1 MSRNVRHKSAVTPTK
16 TPSRKNSRAT
26 DNSSDDDYAGV
37 DLISDSE
44 EDEPDVEVAEER
56 AIIDSAEDD
65 DEDLQ
70 ATPRPSNDDD
80 ESSWNGFEPESE
92 EEYLGAHNPFF
103 DEQFDRTH
111 SSVRALFD
119 EDENVSPT
127 RRVRFDLSDSNTAES
142 DSDLEGLFP
151 DIFLPQDRL
160 DPGFRRL
167 IERDDDQNS
176 SGNESYWDVNNSDEH
191 SPQQKE
197 NEDAESDTDSNSSG
211 SSGYDCR

>member
-1 MSRNVRHKSAVTPTK
+1 MSRNFRHKSAVTPTK
-16 TPSRKNSRAT
+16 TPSRKNSRT
-26 DNSSDDDYAGV
+26 TNDSSDDDYAGV

-56 AIIDSAEDD
+56 AIIDSAEED

-70 ATPRPSNDDD
+70 ATPRPSNDDDD

-119 EDENVSPT
+119 EEDNVSPT
-127 RRVRFDLSDSNTAES
+127 RRVRFDLSDSGTAES

-167 IERDDDQNS
+167 IERDEDQNS

-191 SPQQKE
+191 SPQKE
-197 NEDAESDTDSNSSG
+197 NEDADSESDDVSTG
-211 SSGYDCR
+211 SSDYDCM

>member
-1 MSRNVRHKSAVTPTK
+1 MSRNFRHRPAGTPVK
-16 TPSRKNSRAT
+16 TPSRKNSRT
-26 DNSSDDDYAGV
+26 TNDSSDDDYAGV

-65 DEDLQ
+65 DDDLH
-70 ATPRPSNDDD
+70 ATPRPSNDDDD
-80 ESSWNGFEPESE
+80 ESSWNGFEPESD

-111 SSVRALFD
+111 SSVRALF
-119 EDENVSPT
+119 EDTDNVSPT
-127 RRVRFDLSDSNTAES
+127 RRVHFDLSDSNTAES

-151 DIFLPQDRL
+151 DIFMPQDRL

-167 IERDDDQNS
+167 IERDEDQNS

-191 SPQQKE
+191 SPQKE
-197 NEDAESDTDSNSSG
+197 NEDADSESDDNSTG
-211 SSGYDCR
+211 SSGYDCM